1 MDTGLEAAATPGTR
15 SDALDWDT
23 VYRALLPKVYRF
35 FCYQVGEGQLAE
47 DLTSTTFEKAWRR
60 RRRYRRDLSA
70 FSTWV
75 FTIARNVAIDHFRT
89 AKQNLPLEPS
99 LIVNESAPSPEA
111 EATTQEQFARLATLV
126 AHLSDRERQ
135 LLALRYGAALSYAE
149 IAEISGLTSSNVG
162 VILHRAVKRLR
173 QAWEETDER

>member
-1 MDTGLEAAATPGTR
+1 MDTGLEAAATIGTGT
-15 SDALDWDT
+15 DVLDWDI

-75 FTIARNVAIDHFRT
+75 FTIARNVAIDHFR
-89 AKQNLPLEPS
+89 
-99 LIVNESAPSPEA
+99 
-111 EATTQEQFARLATLV
+111 
-126 AHLSDRERQ
+126 DRK
-135 LLALRYGAALSYAE
+135 S
-149 IAEISGLTSSNVG
+149 V
-162 VILHRAVKRLR
+162 V
-173 QAWEETDER
+173 